1 MIMERELK
9 IERQYLE
16 KHEISYVLFQ
26 KCLKKQKQIME
37 PLRFAVEQLEL
48 SGSAQYAKLSSAI
61 PAQQIATVG
70 AAYLSSA
77 YQ

>member
-1 MIMERELK
+1 MNDNIWKNMKFLMSFSKMFE
-9 IERQYLE
+9 
-16 KHEISYVLFQ
+16 
-26 KCLKKQKQIME
+26 KQKQIME
-37 PLRFAVEQLEL
+37 PLRFALEQLEL

-70 AAYLSSA
+70 AAYLSGA

>member
-1 MIMERELK
+1 MKFLMSFSKMFE
-9 IERQYLE
+9 
-16 KHEISYVLFQ
+16 
-26 KCLKKQKQIME
+26 KQKQIME

-61 PAQQIATVG
+61 PAQQIAPVG
-70 AAYLSSA
+70 AAYLSGA